1 MHKVYG
7 EKNWEPGTSCLV
19 CSYSGL
25 PRVKYFFQSHAIYEC
40 PLCGLLFLH
49 PQPSSEELQKLY
61 NSEEYFFNTRFY
73 AGDNNY
79 IFGYADYFAER
90 FNKQRHFYRIARQC
104 MAMLR
109 ESGQPEMA
117 GRYRLLE
124 VGCGPGFFLEVAN
137 EVGFDVEGIEF
148 NENVLRRHSNK
159 DRFPIRLADFENP
172 GDQDLKSMDCV
183 VMLDV
188 IEHFRNP
195 RAVINKVRKA
205 LRPGG
210 LLVIT
215 TVDSGSIPSKILGRR
230 LEDFRRMREHLYFF
244 NRSNMITFLRQNG
257 FSVCDVGSVGHT
269 FSVDHLLNR
278 IALMYSM
285 HARRRKLFSDLG
297 KVFKG
302 ASIYVNPHTKMI
314 IFARKPV
321 EKNELTILRTR
332 RGLNTMR
339 SSPGYYDYHLHY
351 AKKHIQNKTVVELG
365 SGNGNASEAL
375 LRNGARFVIG
385 IERDPKLI
393 RSAHERF
400 RKLGMIENV
409 AFSQLDIEKEI
420 SKFTQIIKENGIDTV
435 FSFNFLEHVRRDVDL
450 IRSLYEALPEGGQMI
465 SVVPSGDR
473 IFGPLDE
480 YYGHFRRYDIKDM
493 RYRYRPFR
501 LIYFQK
507 CGLIRYCGWM
517 MNKGNPNERLEK
529 YWDVYISRFFGID
542 RKLDKVFGRF
552 LPFGA
557 TLICVHQKKGPTRR
571 FLRRPVE

>member
-1 MHKVYG
+1 MRATTSVFFGVIYEIFSQAPKTFHGFFGWDWLSICSPGHRRFSPRLSVMNLEKVMHKVYG
-7 EKNWEPGTSCLV
+7 EKNWGPGTSCLV

-25 PRVKYFFQSHAIYEC
+25 PRVKYSFQSHAIYEC

-79 IFGYADYFAER
+79 LFGYADYFAER
-90 FNKQRHFYRIARQC
+90 FNKQRHFYRIARRC
-104 MAMLR
+104 MAVLR
-109 ESGQPEMA
+109 ESAHPEMA

-124 VGCGPGFFLEVAN
+124 VGCGPGFFLEAAN

-159 DRFPIRLADFENP
+159 HRFPIRLADFENP
-172 GDQDLKSMDCV
+172 GDQDLKSVDCV

-257 FSVCDVGSVGHT
+257 FSVCDVESVGHT

-285 HARRRKLFSDLG
+285 HARTRELLSDLG
-297 KVFKG
+297 KFFKG

-339 SSPGYYDYHLHY
+339 SSSDYYDYHLHY
-351 AKKHIQNKTVVELG
+351 TKKTIISITQKIIFRTKRSWNWDPETAMPLRHSSETV
-365 SGNGNASEAL
+365 
-375 LRNGARFVIG
+375 
-385 IERDPKLI
+385 
-393 RSAHERF
+393 
-400 RKLGMIENV
+400 
-409 AFSQLDIEKEI
+409 LD
-420 SKFTQIIKENGIDTV
+420 S
-435 FSFNFLEHVRRDVDL
+435 
-450 IRSLYEALPEGGQMI
+450 
-465 SVVPSGDR
+465 
-473 IFGPLDE
+473 
-480 YYGHFRRYDIKDM
+480 
-493 RYRYRPFR
+493 
-501 LIYFQK
+501 
-507 CGLIRYCGWM
+507 
-517 MNKGNPNERLEK
+517 
-529 YWDVYISRFFGID
+529 
-542 RKLDKVFGRF
+542 
-552 LPFGA
+552 
-557 TLICVHQKKGPTRR
+557 
-571 FLRRPVE
+571 